1 MTKTK
6 TPARSVAEIYLS
18 KWVDTT
24 DTYKTMRG
32 ALRTLARALGWEEG
46 YETYPWHKLRNDVT
60 RSIAAQLS
68 VAGLAPRSI
77 NKCLVALRGVLEE
90 AWRSGE
96 LPDEAYRRIKIKN
109 VHGSSLP
116 TGRAL
121 DDSEAESF
129 SSGVEEMSPRDAAL
143 MALLFACGLRRVEA
157 ARLKREDYDPRT
169 GRLRALGKRDK
180 ERSIPVAAE
189 WKPIIER
196 WWKTLS
202 AKSPM
207 FPSDR
212 RDAGLSRSGITL
224 VVERFCRVTGIKRFT
239 PHDLRRTF
247 GTNLIKNGDI
257 SIAQVLM
264 GHEKMDTTV
273 IYDHR
278 NEDAEAAA
286 VEKAIRRA
294 PLKPEQEKPE

>member
-1 MTKTK
+1 MT
-6 TPARSVAEIYLS
+6 ARKPPVDVATIYLS
-18 KWVDTT
+18 KWPPST

-32 ALRTLARALGWEEG
+32 ALRTIVRALGWDKG
-46 YETYPWHKLRNDVT
+46 YESYPWHQLRNEVA
-60 RSIAAQLS
+60 RSIAAQLQ
-68 VAGLAPRSI
+68 VAGLAPRSV

-90 AWRSGE
+90 SWRSGE

-121 DDSEAESF
+121 DDAEAESF
-129 SSGVEEMSPRDAAL
+129 SDGVDSMSPRDAAL

-189 WKPIIER
+189 WRPIIER
-196 WWKTLS
+196 WWRELP
-202 AKSPM
+202 ARSPM

-278 NEDAEAAA
+278 NEDAEATA

-294 PLKPEQEKPE
+294 PPKEK